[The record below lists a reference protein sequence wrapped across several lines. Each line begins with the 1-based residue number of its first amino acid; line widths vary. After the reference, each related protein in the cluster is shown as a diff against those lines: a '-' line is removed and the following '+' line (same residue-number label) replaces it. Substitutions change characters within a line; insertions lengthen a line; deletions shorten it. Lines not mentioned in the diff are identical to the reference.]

1 MKSMATLTTCLVQLL
16 WQLTLLKDFTQTFY
30 WQIGIVRINR
40 FKLADNPVTLYNSG
54 VVGGQTLLSDKN

>member
-1 MKSMATLTTCLVQLL
+1 MKSMVALTTRLVQLL